1 MSRWDKLKRS
11 AKAKLAMVLM
21 LADLAESKSE
31 SLVESMLP
39 GSSDRGGLAG
49 SVRAQTSA
57 VLTVVVLGVVLIVG
71 TLIFSQI
78 QQSLPSPTNSEL
90 DNASGNVTSGFADA
104 MNLAPVIL
112 IVLIASVVLAI
123 VQRFR

>member
-1 MSRWDKLKRS
+1 MSSWDRLKRS
-11 AKAKLAMVLM
+11 AKAKLAMVFMLM
-21 LADLAESKSE
+21 DLAETKSE
-31 SLVESMLP
+31 RLVETYLP
-39 GSSDRGGLAG
+39 GHRGMGGLAG

-78 QQSLPSPTNSEL
+78 QQSLPSPNNAEL
-90 DNASGNVTSGFADA
+90 DNASSNVTGGFADA